1 MSAFVTG
8 GSRGI
13 GLALVQAILKGK
25 SFSRVVAAAR
35 TDSEPLQALKAEYGD
50 RLYTVKMDLT
60 NEASIQEAVKSSEEF
75 CQGSLQLLVHNA
87 GLMHPNGRGENSVTR
102 LDMESF
108 TKVMATNVMGPAL
121 LTKALYPQLRAA
133 SKEEPSKVVAVGAG
147 VASIST
153 NQAGGWYSYRAS
165 KTALNAFMKNL
176 SIEGS
181 RHKVTAFTLYP
192 QMVET
197 ALSKPYVKG
206 NPYPELRSPEE
217 TAERMLELIT
227 SFGIDDSGRFVN
239 IWSREDIPW

>member
-13 GLALVQAILKGK
+13 GLALVQAMLKGK
-25 SFSRVVAAAR
+25 TFSRVVAAAR
-35 TDSEPLQALKAEYGD
+35 TDSEALQALQSQHGD
-50 RLYTVKMDLT
+50 RLVTVKMDLT
-60 NEASIQEAVKSSEEF
+60 DEASIQEAVKSTEDF

-87 GLMHPNGRGENSVTR
+87 GLMHPSGRGENSVTR

-108 TKVMATNVMGPAL
+108 NKVMATNVIGPAL
-121 LTKALYPQLRAA
+121 LTKALYPRLRAA
-133 SKEEPSKVVAVGAG
+133 SQEEPSKVVAVGAG

-176 SIEGS
+176 SIEGG
-181 RHKVTAFTLYP
+181 RHKVSAFTLYP

-217 TAERMLELIT
+217 TADRMLELIT
-227 SFGIDDSGRFVN
+227 SFGISDTGRFVN